1 MCKTHLLPRK
11 VYHIISKLLS
21 PTLFPSSLCPTT
33 CAKFSFSQSIS
44 QSVSQSVSQPAS
56 QPASHSVSQSVSQSV
71 GQSVSQA
78 VSQAASQP
86 VSPSVSFDEKGCAT
100 TYIAHAR
107 LPRTHTYIRSPVHT
121 TKCRRREINSFFFKN
136 IYNRT
141 ALIHS
146 LARAFVRLLF
156 NNYFESEWGFV
167 CLLYTSPSPR
177 DLSTSRMPSSA

>member
-1 MCKTHLLPRK
+1 M
-11 VYHIISKLLS
+11 
-21 PTLFPSSLCPTT
+21 
-33 CAKFSFSQSIS
+33 
-44 QSVSQSVSQPAS
+44 SQPF
-56 QPASHSVSQSVSQSV
+56 SHSVS
-71 GQSVSQA
+71 QSVSQA

-121 TKCRRREINSFFFKN
+121 TKCRRREMNSFFFKN
-136 IYNRT
+136 INRT

-167 CLLYTSPSPR
+167 FGNTLRVCDIQHHGLRVPVGFFQHTPDRPDRNRPGPHFMLW
-177 DLSTSRMPSSA
+177 